1 MKSLLLPLILTL
13 ATTALTAAIAS
24 PLDTASP
31 LAVRDATCNVCFA
44 QYNFCTRVSS
54 TASSATTPETMV
66 LDHFT
71 HTNDIPSPRR
81 TDIHKVKKAASRPAP
96 STSAM

>member
-24 PLDTASP
+24 PSTPPPPSQSVTQP
-31 LAVRDATCNVCFA
+31 ATSVLH
-44 QYNFCTRVSS
+44 S
-54 TASSATTPETMV
+54 TTSAPG
-66 LDHFT
+66 
-71 HTNDIPSPRR
+71 

>member
-44 QYNFCTRVSS
+44 QYNFCTRNGHTQGQEGCKQTCAEHVCHVNRYDG
-54 TASSATTPETMV
+54 ANPRECRGCGGDFDMCPE
-66 LDHFT
+66 
-71 HTNDIPSPRR
+71 
-81 TDIHKVKKAASRPAP
+81 KSRYIL
-96 STSAM
+96 